1 MPKDTE
7 LYDLLGVKPEATDI
21 EYVLM
26 FPFEAVL
33 MVAKTEKGLS
43 KESNPGKSY
52 PSMQRSACVLMI
64 VPSGQESS
72 PRGREHVQGDRVGRC
87 LLVLVRAC

>member
-21 EYVLM
+21 EYVPVI
-26 FPFEAVL
+26 PFRAVL

-43 KESNPGKSY
+43 KESNPGESY
-52 PSMQRSACVLMI
+52 PSMQGSACVLMT
-64 VPSGQESS
+64 VPSRQESS
-72 PRGREHVQGDRVGRC
+72 PRGREHVQGNWVW
-87 LLVLVRAC
+87 